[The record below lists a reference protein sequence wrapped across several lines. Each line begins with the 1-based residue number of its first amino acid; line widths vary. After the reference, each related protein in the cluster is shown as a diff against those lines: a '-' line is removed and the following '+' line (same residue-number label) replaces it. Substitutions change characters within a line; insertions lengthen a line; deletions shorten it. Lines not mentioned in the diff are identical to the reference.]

1 MKEKVILAYSGGL
14 DTTAIIPWLKEN
26 FDYEVIC
33 VCITLYLGLRVMT
46 LTPWVERVVLG
57 VRAAVWK
64 TTTRPSV
71 EVTAISV
78 SSVSRQAAA
87 RGDLSE

>member
-1 MKEKVILAYSGGL
+1 
-14 DTTAIIPWLKEN
+14 
-26 FDYEVIC
+26 
-33 VCITLYLGLRVMT
+33 MT

-64 TTTRPSV
+64 TTARPSV

>member
-1 MKEKVILAYSGGL
+1 MVVSARGRAS
-14 DTTAIIPWLKEN
+14 A
-26 FDYEVIC
+26 
-33 VCITLYLGLRVMT
+33 TLYLGLRVMT

-78 SSVSRQAAA
+78 SSVSGQAAA